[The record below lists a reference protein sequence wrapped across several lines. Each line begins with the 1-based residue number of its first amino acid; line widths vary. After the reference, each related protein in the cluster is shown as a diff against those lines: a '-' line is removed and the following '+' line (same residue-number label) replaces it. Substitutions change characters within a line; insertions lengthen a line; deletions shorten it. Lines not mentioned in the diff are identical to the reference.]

1 MSKILLINPNKW
13 GRGITAIW
21 IASHSAAL
29 KAQGHEVE
37 LFDSTFYK
45 DWTVDETS
53 YNTSNEQ
60 YQETEYSNY
69 INYSEEPIKNALQEK
84 INNFGP
90 DIIFWS
96 AISSHIHGEGEY
108 VNIQYGYDLISSVSH
123 KAILITGGLQ
133 ATADPQS
140 MLKIMDNINFVIK
153 GESELVLTDLAT
165 KLDNQSNAIY
175 NINGLSYVD
184 EEGNC
189 IENKAQEIISD
200 MDLIAPYDYSLFDD
214 QTFFRPY
221 NGTVVRAVDY
231 ELSRGC
237 IYACEY
243 CVETVIQRYY
253 GFDEVSKKGSILKA
267 NDYLRNKSAKTIFNE
282 IKLLNH
288 DKGIK
293 LFRCQ
298 DTNFLTIKR
307 EILTELSELIDKSD
321 LDIMLYIETR
331 PEGINPKSI
340 ELLKKLKVD
349 GVGMGIELAGDDF
362 REDKLGRFAST
373 EKIINAFKLLR
384 EAGIKRTTY
393 NIIGLPEQEESSIL
407 STIEFNRL
415 LDPDNATIAFYSPYI
430 GTAQQLKSKEMGYF
444 DDYEFEVDGQLRT
457 LSKDAL
463 LDAKLLQFYK
473 EKFNF
478 FLRNGLKD
486 LKKIKEENGLTTPEN
501 IPSISIK

>member
-21 IASHSAAL
+21 IASHSATL

-37 LFDSTFYK
+37 LFDSTFFS

-53 YNTSNEQ
+53 YNTNNQQ
-60 YQETEYSNY
+60 YRETEYSRKIEY
-69 INYSEEPIKNALQEK
+69 TDVPIKEALEEK
-84 INNFGP
+84 VRLFDP

-96 AISSHIHGEGEY
+96 ALSSHIHGEGEY
-108 VNIQYGYDLISSVSH
+108 VNIQYGYDLIASIEH
-123 KAILITGGLQ
+123 NAILVTGGLQ
-133 ATADPQS
+133 ATADPES
-140 MLKIMDNINFVIK
+140 MLKIMGDIELIIR
-153 GESELVLTDLAT
+153 GESELVLMELAN
-165 KLDNQSNAIY
+165 K
-175 NINGLSYVD
+175 INDKKNNYKDVLGIGYMD
-184 EEGNC
+184 KEGNYL
-189 IENKAQEIISD
+189 ETERQEIISD
-200 MDLIAPYDYSLFDD
+200 MDLIAPYDYSIFDD
-214 QTFFRPY
+214 QVFLRPY
-221 NGTVVRAVDY
+221 NGEVVKAVDY

-253 GFDEVSKKGSILKA
+253 GFNEVSKRGSILKA
-267 NDYLRNKSAKTIFNE
+267 NDYLRSKSAKVIYEEMQT
-282 IKLLNH
+282 LNRE
-288 DKGIK
+288 KGIN

-307 EILTELSELIDKSD
+307 EVLLELADLIEESD
-321 LDIMLYIETR
+321 LEIKLYIETR

-340 ELLKKLKVD
+340 ELLKRLKVD

-373 EKIINAFKLLR
+373 EKIIKAFELLR

-393 NIIGLPEQEESSIL
+393 NIIGLPEQDEGSIL

-430 GTAQQLKSKEMGYF
+430 GTSQQIKSKEMGYF

-457 LSKDAL
+457 LSKDSL
-463 LDAKLLQFYK
+463 LDSSLLQFYK

-478 FLRNGLKD
+478 LLKNGLQD
-486 LKKIKEENGLTTPEN
+486 LNIMKQEYGLSSHQE
-501 IPSISIK
+501 IPSISLK